1 MKNSLTFIF
10 LLITTLS
17 FGQTKILFDASKAE
31 TPNNADWIID
41 ADQNNLGY
49 NNGLAVLN
57 TGNEANAQRFPTP
70 DQSGITSTTSQN
82 YWKGALSA
90 WGVELVKLGCVV
102 ETLPYNGLITYG
114 DASNPQDLSNYKV
127 YIVCEPNI
135 AFTTSEKTA
144 LMLFVQ
150 NGGGLFMIADHNN
163 SDRNGDG
170 IDSPAIWNDFMSNNS
185 IQNNP
190 FGISFD
196 YTWFDDYTSN
206 TANLPNDSILHGSYG
221 NVTAMEFFGASSMT
235 VNTVQNATVTP
246 VVFKSTSSQG
256 NTNVLFAHAEYGNGR
271 VVALS
276 DSSPPDDGTGD
287 NNDNLYDGWITDAN
301 GNHKKIIMN
310 ATIWLINNQVLS
322 VKVQKKESKKFSFFL
337 SNNQFIV
344 YSDNQNTIETHFEIF
359 NQLGQTIY
367 QNNNLI
373 IGQTYSLPNLT
384 NGLYIYRISKEF
396 SGKFVN

>member
-1 MKNSLTFIF
+1 MKHSLTFTFIF
-10 LLITTLS
+10 FATLI

-31 TPNNADWIID
+31 TPNNADWVVD
-41 ADQNNLGY
+41 ADQYNLGY
-49 NNGLAVLN
+49 NNGPAVLN

-90 WGVELVKLGCVV
+90 WGVELVKIGCTV

-114 DASNPQDLSNYKV
+114 DVTNPQDLSNYKV

-150 NGGGLFMIADHNN
+150 NGGGLFMIADHDN

-185 IQNNP
+185 VQNNP

-196 YTWFDDYTSN
+196 YTFFDDYTTN
-206 TANLPNDSILHGSYG
+206 TVNLPNDSILHGSYG
-221 NVTAMEFFGASSMT
+221 NVTAMEFFGGSSMT
-235 VNTVQNATVTP
+235 VNTSQNNSVTP
-246 VVFKSTSSQG
+246 VVYKSTSSQG
-256 NTNVLFAHAEYGNGR
+256 NTNVLFAHAKYGNGR

-276 DSSPPDDGTGD
+276 DSSPADDGTGD

-310 ATIWLINNQVLS
+310 ATIWLINNQYLS
-322 VKVQKKESKKFSFFL
+322 VKSEHLAKKSFNFIR
-337 SNNQFIV
+337 SENEFIV
-344 YSDNQNTIETHFEIF
+344 YSDNQNTVETKFEIY
-359 NQLGQTIY
+359 NQLGQKIY
-367 QNNNLI
+367 SNNNLI

-384 NGLYIYRISKEF
+384 NGVFIYRIGNEF
-396 SGKFVN
+396 SGKFVY

>member
-1 MKNSLTFIF
+1 MKHSLTFTFIF
-10 LLITTLS
+10 FATLI

-31 TPNNADWIID
+31 TPNNADWVVD
-41 ADQNNLGY
+41 ADQYNLGY
-49 NNGLAVLN
+49 NNGPAVLN

-90 WGVELVKLGCVV
+90 WGVELVKIGCTV

-114 DASNPQDLSNYKV
+114 DVTNPQDLSNYKV

-150 NGGGLFMIADHNN
+150 NGGGLFMIADHDN

-185 IQNNP
+185 VQNNP

-196 YTWFDDYTSN
+196 YTFFDDYTTN
-206 TANLPNDSILHGSYG
+206 TVNLPNDSILHGSYG
-221 NVTAMEFFGASSMT
+221 NVTAMEFFGGSSMT
-235 VNTVQNATVTP
+235 VNTSQNNSVTP
-246 VVFKSTSSQG
+246 VVYKSTSSQG
-256 NTNVLFAHAEYGNGR
+256 NTNVLFAHAKYGNGR

-276 DSSPPDDGTGD
+276 DSSPADDGTGD

-310 ATIWLINNQVLS
+310 ATIWLINNQYLS
-322 VKVQKKESKKFSFFL
+322 VKPEHLAKKSFNL
-337 SNNQFIV
+337 IRSENEFIV
-344 YSDNQNTIETHFEIF
+344 YSDNQNTVETKFEIY
-359 NQLGQTIY
+359 NQLGQKIY
-367 QNNNLI
+367 SNNNLI
-373 IGQTYSLPNLT
+373 IGQTYSIPNLT
-384 NGLYIYRISKEF
+384 NGVYIYRIGNEF
-396 SGKFVN
+396 SGKFVY